1 MPRRSPGASDQ
12 MSQAELA
19 ELLPLLPALTKAMTR
34 RSHEVPAGIRADWR
48 GHGLAPRHM
57 NLLVSLALAGPMSVS
72 DLSTRLDVGLATAS
86 LIVGELG
93 RVGLVVRTEDEN
105 DRRRTI
111 VDLAPAHRQ
120 AISAFVSRRAG
131 VLKSALE
138 PLQPQERA
146 GLVKGLRAIVAA
158 LEAGSLEDTLAG
170 SPPPSRGRVGV
181 GGPATR
187 RRTSR

>member
-1 MPRRSPGASDQ
+1 MPRRSPGAADQ

-72 DLSTRLDVGLATAS
+72 GLSSRLDVGLATAS
-86 LIVGELG
+86 LIVGALG
-93 RVGLVVRTEDEN
+93 RVGLVVRTEGAN

-111 VDLAPAHRQ
+111 VALA
-120 AISAFVSRRAG
+120 RA
-131 VLKSALE
+131 
-138 PLQPQERA
+138 
-146 GLVKGLRAIVAA
+146 
-158 LEAGSLEDTLAG
+158 
-170 SPPPSRGRVGV
+170 
-181 GGPATR
+181 
-187 RRTSR
+187 

>member
-1 MPRRSPGASDQ
+1 MPRLSSSASGQ
-12 MSQAELA
+12 MTHAELA

-72 DLSTRLDVGLATAS
+72 ELSTRLDVGLATAR

-93 RVGLVVRTEDEN
+93 G
-105 DRRRTI
+105 
-111 VDLAPAHRQ
+111 
-120 AISAFVSRRAG
+120 
-131 VLKSALE
+131 
-138 PLQPQERA
+138 
-146 GLVKGLRAIVAA
+146 
-158 LEAGSLEDTLAG
+158 
-170 SPPPSRGRVGV
+170 

-187 RRTSR
+187 RRSSR

>member
-1 MPRRSPGASDQ
+1 MYSKDRVT
-12 MSQAELA
+12 QAELA

-34 RSHEVPAGIRADWR
+34 RSHEVPASIHDDWH

-57 NLLVSLALAGPMSVS
+57 NLLVSLALSGPMSVS
-72 DLSTRLDVGLATAS
+72 ELSTRLDVGLATAS

-93 RVGLVVRTEDEN
+93 RVGLVVRSEDVT

-120 AISAFVSRRAG
+120 AITAFVARRAG
-131 VLKSALE
+131 ILKNVLAS
-138 PLQPQERA
+138 LQPQERT

-158 LEAGSLEDTLAG
+158 LDTG
-170 SPPPSRGRVGV
+170 PPESERQ
-181 GGPATR
+181 AR
-187 RRTSR
+187 RRPAAGKRSR

>member
-1 MPRRSPGASDQ
+1 MPRLSSSASGQ
-12 MSQAELA
+12 MTQAELA

-34 RSHEVPAGIRADWR
+34 RSHEVPPGIKADWH

-57 NLLVSLALAGPMSVS
+57 NLLVALALAGPMSVS
-72 DLSTRLDVGLATAS
+72 ELSTRLDVGLATAS

-93 RVGLVVRTEDEN
+93 RVGLVVRSEDEN

-131 VLKSALE
+131 VLKNALE

-158 LEAGSLEDTLAG
+158 LETVSPEESHPG
-170 SPPPSRGRVGV
+170 SPSPSRRRV
-181 GGPATR
+181 R
-187 RRTSR
+187 RR

>member
-1 MPRRSPGASDQ
+1 MPRRSSGASGQ
-12 MSQAELA
+12 MTQAELA
-19 ELLPLLPALTKAMTR
+19 ELLPPLPALTKAMTR
-34 RSHEVPAGIRADWR
+34 RSHEVSAGIRADWH

-57 NLLVSLALAGPMSVS
+57 ILLVALALAGPMSVS
-72 DLSTRLDVGLATAS
+72 ELSTRLDVGLATAS

-93 RVGLVVRTEDEN
+93 RVGLVVRIEDEN
-105 DRRRTI
+105 VRRRTI

-146 GLVKGLRAIVAA
+146 GLIKGLRAIVAA
-158 LEAGSLEDTLAG
+158 LESSSPEETLPG
-170 SPPPSRGRVGV
+170 SPSPSRGRV
-181 GGPATR
+181 R
-187 RRTSR
+187 RR

>member
-1 MPRRSPGASDQ
+1 MPRRSATAAPA
-12 MSQAELA
+12 MSQAEFA
-19 ELLPLLPALTKAMTR
+19 DRLPRLPAPAKAMTR

-72 DLSTRLDVGLATAS
+72 ELSTRLDVGLATAS

-138 PLQPQERA
+138 PLQPQ
-146 GLVKGLRAIVAA
+146 
-158 LEAGSLEDTLAG
+158 
-170 SPPPSRGRVGV
+170 
-181 GGPATR
+181 
-187 RRTSR
+187 